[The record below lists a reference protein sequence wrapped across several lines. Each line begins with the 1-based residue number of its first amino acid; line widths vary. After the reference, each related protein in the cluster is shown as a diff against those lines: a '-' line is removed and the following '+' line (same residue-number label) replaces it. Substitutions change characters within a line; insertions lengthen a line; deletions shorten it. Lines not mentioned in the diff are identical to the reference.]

1 MDHDQ
6 GALAPRHRQDVEHLP
21 IVEGQEIVGHVDLER
36 GVAVA
41 DQRRQFLAHDLLRW
55 VRNDQVKRVVDD
67 RLGAGGLVVLL
78 DDLAQR
84 LAAMLGGERDHRGGA
99 AEGRRHRRAVEIVGA
114 DDPGRGSLLD
124 VAMAVDAARQ
134 HQPAARI
141 DLLRPGGEVLA
152 EGRDDPVLDADV
164 AIGDI
169 GSSRHRAVA
178 DHQIEVAHAT
188 YLHSAPQR
196 PFYPRPVKRYC
207 GVRRTSG
214 RGTAMTGA
222 SSHRPTI
229 AVTRHAISAGHYLA
243 ATAGF
248 DILQAGGNAIDAGCT
263 AGIALGV
270 LQSDLVDVAGVAPIM
285 IYLAD
290 KEEVVATAIR
300 LARDGFPMYP
310 LMAESLKRHEA
321 DHRAWPSTAAIFL
334 PNGRLPETGEV
345 FRQTD
350 LAASLQYMADEE
362 RSAASRG
369 REAGLEAARDAFYRG
384 DIARKIVGF
393 MKQEGGL
400 LSAEDLAEYRSPV
413 GLPERRRFGDLEVF
427 TCGAW
432 CQGPVLLQT
441 LALLE
446 GTDLAALGQNSPD
459 YIHHLTEALKLAFAD
474 REAYYGDPA
483 IVEVPLATLI
493 SAEYAAERRKLIR
506 PDKAW
511 PEMPP
516 PGDLGR
522 AGARFRASIGE
533 PNPEPDTSYVCVAD
547 RHGNLFSA
555 TPSDGSYGSPVVP
568 GTGLIPSNRGSQ
580 SRPDPHHPAGVAP
593 GKRPRLTPNPALA
606 IKGRDQFLP
615 FGTPGGDV
623 QSQAMLQVLLNVFVF
638 GNDVQSAI
646 EMPRFATYS
655 FPSSFAPFDYY
666 PGRLAVE
673 ARIPEPV
680 IAELARRG
688 HEIQR

>member
-1 MDHDQ
+1 MT
-6 GALAPRHRQDVEHLP
+6 V
-21 IVEGQEIVGHVDLER
+21 
-36 GVAVA
+36 
-41 DQRRQFLAHDLLRW
+41 
-55 VRNDQVKRVVDD
+55 
-67 RLGAGGLVVLL
+67 
-78 DDLAQR
+78 
-84 LAAMLGGERDHRGGA
+84 
-99 AEGRRHRRAVEIVGA
+99 
-114 DDPGRGSLLD
+114 
-124 VAMAVDAARQ
+124 
-134 HQPAARI
+134 
-141 DLLRPGGEVLA
+141 
-152 EGRDDPVLDADV
+152 
-164 AIGDI
+164 
-169 GSSRHRAVA
+169 
-178 DHQIEVAHAT
+178 
-188 YLHSAPQR
+188 
-196 PFYPRPVKRYC
+196 
-207 GVRRTSG
+207 
-214 RGTAMTGA
+214 TA
-222 SSHRPTI
+222 SHRPTI

-248 DILQAGGNAIDAGCT
+248 DILQAGGNAIDAGCA

-290 KEEVVATAIR
+290 KEEVVTIAGLGSWPKALDPELFMRQHSGKIPKGVLRTVVPAAPDAWITALRRYGTMSFGEVAAAAIR
-300 LARDGFPMYP
+300 LAQDGFPMYP
-310 LMAESLKRHEA
+310 LMAASLKRHEA

-334 PNGRLPETGEV
+334 PNGKPPEIGEV

-350 LAASLQYMADEE
+350 LAASIQYMADEE
-362 RSAASRG
+362 RASASRG

-384 DIARKIVGF
+384 DIARKIVAF
-393 MKQEGGL
+393 MREEGGL
-400 LSAEDLAEYRSPV
+400 LSAEDLAEYHSPV
-413 GLPERRRFGDLEVF
+413 GPAERRRFGDLEVF

-446 GTDLAALGQNSPD
+446 GIDLASLEQNSPD
-459 YIHHLTEALKLAFAD
+459 YIHQLAEALKLAFAD

-483 IVEVPLATLI
+483 KVEVPLATLI
-493 SAEYAAERRKLIR
+493 SSEYAAERRKLIR
-506 PDKAW
+506 PDRGW
-511 PEMPP
+511 TEMPP

-522 AGARFRASIGE
+522 AGARFRASIGD

-580 SRPDPHHPAGVAP
+580 SRPDPRHPSGVAP

-606 IKGRDQFLP
+606 IRGRDQFMP

-623 QSQAMLQVLLNVFVF
+623 QTQAMLQVLLNVFVY
-638 GNDVQSAI
+638 GHDVQSAI
-646 EMPRFATYS
+646 EAPRFATYS
-655 FPSSFAPFDYY
+655 FPSSFAPFEYY

-688 HEIQR
+688 HEIQRWPDWIWTAGSVCAILADRRRGVLEAGADPRRAAYAIGW

>member
-1 MDHDQ
+1 
-6 GALAPRHRQDVEHLP
+6 
-21 IVEGQEIVGHVDLER
+21 
-36 GVAVA
+36 
-41 DQRRQFLAHDLLRW
+41 
-55 VRNDQVKRVVDD
+55 
-67 RLGAGGLVVLL
+67 
-78 DDLAQR
+78 
-84 LAAMLGGERDHRGGA
+84 
-99 AEGRRHRRAVEIVGA
+99 
-114 DDPGRGSLLD
+114 
-124 VAMAVDAARQ
+124 
-134 HQPAARI
+134 
-141 DLLRPGGEVLA
+141 
-152 EGRDDPVLDADV
+152 
-164 AIGDI
+164 
-169 GSSRHRAVA
+169 
-178 DHQIEVAHAT
+178 
-188 YLHSAPQR
+188 
-196 PFYPRPVKRYC
+196 
-207 GVRRTSG
+207 
-214 RGTAMTGA
+214 MTGA
-222 SSHRPTI
+222 ASHRPTI

-248 DILQAGGNAIDAGCT
+248 DVLQAGGNAIDAGCA

-290 KEEVVATAIR
+290 KEEVVTIAGLGPWPKALDPQFFQREHGGKIPKGVLRTVVPAAPDAWITALRRYGTMSFGEVAEAAIR

-310 LMAESLKRHEA
+310 LMAASLKRHGA
-321 DHRAWPSTAAIFL
+321 DHRTWPSTAAIFL
-334 PNGRLPETGEV
+334 PNGRPPEAGEV

-350 LAASLQYMADEE
+350 LAASLRYMADEE
-362 RSAASRG
+362 RAAASRG

-384 DIARKIVGF
+384 DIARKIVAF
-393 MKQEGGL
+393 MKQEDGL
-400 LSAEDLAEYRSPV
+400 LSAEDLAEYYSPV
-413 GLPERRRFGDLEVF
+413 GPPERRRFGDLEVF

-446 GTDLAALGQNSPD
+446 GTDLAGLGQNSPD
-459 YIHHLTEALKLAFAD
+459 YIHYLAEALKLAFAD

-483 IVEVPLATLI
+483 KIEVPLATLI
-493 SAEYAAERRKLIR
+493 SSEYSAERRKLIR
-506 PDKAW
+506 VDRAA

-522 AGARFRASIGE
+522 NGARFRASIGD

-547 RHGNLFSA
+547 RWGNLFSA

-580 SRPDPHHPAGVAP
+580 SRPDPRHPAGVAP

-623 QSQAMLQVLLNVFVF
+623 QTQAMLQVLLNLFVF
-638 GNDVQSAI
+638 GKDVQSAI
-646 EMPRFATYS
+646 EAPRFATYS
-655 FPSSFAPFDYY
+655 FPSSFAPYDYY
-666 PGRLAVE
+666 PGRLALE

-680 IAELARRG
+680 ISELARRG
-688 HEIQR
+688 HEIQRWPDWIWTAGAVCAILADRRRGVLEAGADPRRAAYALGW

>member
-1 MDHDQ
+1 MT
-6 GALAPRHRQDVEHLP
+6 A
-21 IVEGQEIVGHVDLER
+21 
-36 GVAVA
+36 
-41 DQRRQFLAHDLLRW
+41 
-55 VRNDQVKRVVDD
+55 
-67 RLGAGGLVVLL
+67 
-78 DDLAQR
+78 
-84 LAAMLGGERDHRGGA
+84 
-99 AEGRRHRRAVEIVGA
+99 
-114 DDPGRGSLLD
+114 
-124 VAMAVDAARQ
+124 
-134 HQPAARI
+134 
-141 DLLRPGGEVLA
+141 
-152 EGRDDPVLDADV
+152 
-164 AIGDI
+164 
-169 GSSRHRAVA
+169 
-178 DHQIEVAHAT
+178 
-188 YLHSAPQR
+188 SAP
-196 PFYPRPVKRYC
+196 F
-207 GVRRTSG
+207 
-214 RGTAMTGA
+214 A
-222 SSHRPTI
+222 HRPTI
-229 AVTRHAISAGHYLA
+229 AATRHAIAAGHYLA

-248 DILQAGGNAIDAGCT
+248 DILQAGGNAIDAGCA

-285 IYLAD
+285 IYLAE
-290 KEEVVATAIR
+290 KQEVVTIAGLGTWPKTLDPQLFQREHGGKIPKGVLRTVVPAAPDAWITALRRYGTMSFGDVAAAAIR

-310 LMAESLKRHEA
+310 LMAASLKRHEA

-334 PNGRLPETGEV
+334 PNGRVPETGEV

-350 LAASLQYMADEE
+350 LGASLQYMADEE
-362 RSAASRG
+362 RAAASRG

-384 DIARKIVGF
+384 DIARKIVAF

-413 GLPERRRFGDLEVF
+413 GPPERRRFGDLEVF

-446 GTDLAALGQNSPD
+446 GTDLAGLGQNSPD

-474 REAYYGDPA
+474 REAYYADPA
-483 IVEVPLATLI
+483 VVDVPLATLI
-493 SAEYAAERRKLIR
+493 SSEYAAERRKLIR
-506 PDKAW
+506 PDRAA

-522 AGARFRASIGE
+522 EGARFRTSLGD

-580 SRPDPHHPAGVAP
+580 SRPDPRHPAGIAP

-606 IKGRDQFLP
+606 IRGRDQFLP

-623 QSQAMLQVLLNVFVF
+623 QTQAMLQVLLNLFVF

-646 EMPRFATYS
+646 EAPRFATYS

-673 ARIPEPV
+673 GRISEPV

-688 HEIQR
+688 HEIQRWPDWIWTAGAVCAILADRRRGVLEAGADPRRAAYALGW

>member
-1 MDHDQ
+1 
-6 GALAPRHRQDVEHLP
+6 
-21 IVEGQEIVGHVDLER
+21 
-36 GVAVA
+36 
-41 DQRRQFLAHDLLRW
+41 
-55 VRNDQVKRVVDD
+55 
-67 RLGAGGLVVLL
+67 
-78 DDLAQR
+78 
-84 LAAMLGGERDHRGGA
+84 
-99 AEGRRHRRAVEIVGA
+99 
-114 DDPGRGSLLD
+114 
-124 VAMAVDAARQ
+124 
-134 HQPAARI
+134 
-141 DLLRPGGEVLA
+141 
-152 EGRDDPVLDADV
+152 
-164 AIGDI
+164 
-169 GSSRHRAVA
+169 
-178 DHQIEVAHAT
+178 
-188 YLHSAPQR
+188 
-196 PFYPRPVKRYC
+196 
-207 GVRRTSG
+207 
-214 RGTAMTGA
+214 
-222 SSHRPTI
+222 
-229 AVTRHAISAGHYLA
+229 
-243 ATAGF
+243 
-248 DILQAGGNAIDAGCT
+248 
-263 AGIALGV
+263 
-270 LQSDLVDVAGVAPIM
+270 
-285 IYLAD
+285 
-290 KEEVVATAIR
+290 
-300 LARDGFPMYP
+300 MYP
-310 LMAESLKRHEA
+310 LMAASLKRHEA

-334 PNGRLPETGEV
+334 PNGRCPEAGEV

-362 RSAASRG
+362 RAAAHHSPNGRG

-384 DIARKIVGF
+384 DIARKIIAF
-393 MKQEGGL
+393 MKEEGGL

-413 GLPERRRFGDLEVF
+413 GRPERRRFGDLEVF

-446 GTDLAALGQNSPD
+446 GTDLAGLGQNSPD
-459 YIHHLTEALKLAFAD
+459 YIHHLTEALKLALAD

-483 IVEVPLATLI
+483 MVEVPLATLI
-493 SAEYAAERRKLIR
+493 SSEYAAERRKLIR
-506 PDKAW
+506 PDRAL
-511 PEMPP
+511 PEMPR

-522 AGARFRASIGE
+522 SGERFRASLGD

-547 RHGNLFSA
+547 RYGNLFSA

-580 SRPDPHHPAGVAP
+580 SRPDPQHPAGVAP

-623 QSQAMLQVLLNVFVF
+623 QTQAMLQVLLNLFVF

-646 EMPRFATYS
+646 ERPRFATYS

-688 HEIQR
+688 HEIQRWPDWIWTAGAVCAILADRRRGVLEAGADPRRAAYAIGW